1 MRFDRHS
8 LQFRLAW
15 RLAAVFAL
23 TMVILTIG
31 VFLEARE
38 TARSPEDWTPEGQ
51 AENSAQLTYR
61 EDFAHAVLEEFLTDV
76 AWLIP
81 VVAGLTLLIGVFS
94 LRRGLRPLR
103 EVSAQARRIGPR
115 DPSIRLAAEQL
126 PSELVP
132 LVRAVNQALDRL
144 EIGMEQQRRFTAN
157 AAHQLR
163 TPLAILTAGLDVLEG
178 DGKIQALRDDVARM
192 NRLVDQLLCVARLDS
207 VSLDLSQVV
216 DLTAVAAHEISA
228 LVPLALQKGC
238 EIALEEAEAPI
249 HIKGNP
255 DAIADAVR
263 NLIENAIAHSPSG
276 GEITVSI
283 LAPATLRVA
292 DQGPGI
298 SVGLH
303 EQVFERF
310 WRARGERRTG
320 AGLGLAIVRDIM
332 HAHGSTVRIADNP
345 GGGTV
350 FILEFG
356 SETRNEMV
364 ETNKINN
371 LQPQAMDAPSDYDHG
386 VNSAKN

>member
-23 TMVILTIG
+23 TMVMLMIG
-31 VFLEARE
+31 VIFEARE
-38 TARSPEDWTPEGQ
+38 TAHLSDARIPEGQ
-51 AENSAQLTYR
+51 MPAELERR
-61 EDFAHAVLEEFLTDV
+61 EDFAHVVLEEFLTDV

-81 VVAGLTLLIGVFS
+81 VVAALTLSIGVLS

-103 EVSAQARRIGPR
+103 AVSAQAHRIGPH
-115 DPSIRLAAEQL
+115 DPSIRLAAAQL

-144 EIGMEQQRRFTAN
+144 EVGMEQQRRFTAN

-178 DGKIQALRDDVARM
+178 NGKIQALRGDVARM
-192 NRLVDQLLCVARLDS
+192 NRLVDQLLCAARLDS
-207 VSLDLSQVV
+207 VSLDLSQIVN
-216 DLTAVAAHEISA
+216 LGAVAAQETSA

-238 EIALEEAEAPI
+238 AIALEEPDAPI

-263 NLIENAIAHSPSG
+263 NLIENAIAHSRSG
-276 GEITVSI
+276 GEITLSI
-283 LAPATLRVA
+283 LGPATLRVA

-298 SVGLH
+298 PAGLH

-310 WRARGERRTG
+310 WRARGDRRTG

-332 HAHGSTVRIADNP
+332 RAHGGTVHITDNP
-345 GGGTV
+345 GGGSV

-356 SETRNEMV
+356 GDLS
-364 ETNKINN
+364 
-371 LQPQAMDAPSDYDHG
+371 
-386 VNSAKN
+386 